1 MFGQGSRYVSL
12 TVKTLESIDA
22 DGQPRQIRYVER
34 RFLPPAGSGQ
44 TALEHV
50 VVQGDR
56 LDNITAKY
64 LGDPTQFWRIADANG
79 VMQPEEITEEVGR
92 RIRITLSL

>member
-1 MFGQGSRYVSL
+1 MIGPGSRYL
-12 TVKTLESIDA
+12 TLAVKTLEVIDS

-34 RFLPPAGSGQ
+34 RFPPPAGAGQ

-79 VMQPEEITEEVGR
+79 AMRPEELTGEPGR
-92 RIRITLSL
+92 RIRVVIAL